1 VGSVIGQILL
11 GRKYVDNWPVWVVVN
26 VASVGLFAY
35 KGLWL
40 TALLYV
46 IFAAL
51 AVAGWVRW
59 ERVAGRA

>member
-1 VGSVIGQILL
+1 MFNLHNLNQAIIE
-11 GRKYVDNWPVWVVVN
+11 NWPVWLVVN
-26 VASVGLFAY
+26 LASVGLFAY

-51 AVAGWVRW
+51 ALAGWARW
-59 ERVAGRA
+59 ARVTGDA